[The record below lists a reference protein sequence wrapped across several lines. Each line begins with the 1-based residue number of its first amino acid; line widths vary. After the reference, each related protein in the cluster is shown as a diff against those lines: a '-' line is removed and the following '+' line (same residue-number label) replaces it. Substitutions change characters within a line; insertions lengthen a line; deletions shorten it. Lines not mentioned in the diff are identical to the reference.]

1 MMGITTNIRQAV
13 TNDMPHL
20 LSLAEIEYN
29 LFEQRSP
36 FSAEVTQ
43 NYIEMIMAD
52 PNSLGLVVEDRHRI
66 PFGFLSGSI
75 SFIDLSTEPTALIQH
90 WFVHNPS
97 NRYGNKHN
105 GLDLVRA
112 FEGWAN
118 SKQCQ
123 KLSLGIRMNPEH
135 RRSYDKTFARLGYTP
150 NYVYY
155 SKELV

>member
-52 PNSLGLVVEDRHRI
+52 PNRLGLVVEDRHRI

-75 SFIDLSTEPTALIQH
+75 
-90 WFVHNPS
+90 
-97 NRYGNKHN
+97 
-105 GLDLVRA
+105 
-112 FEGWAN
+112 
-118 SKQCQ
+118 
-123 KLSLGIRMNPEH
+123 
-135 RRSYDKTFARLGYTP
+135 
-150 NYVYY
+150 
-155 SKELV
+155 